1 MYNTISIVC
10 VIYGEVT
17 LYNKQTWSLNEDGK
31 GVFVIKFY
39 RIEIYSNEPTG
50 TYNLETSK
58 REVRYKCIMR

>member
-1 MYNTISIVC
+1 MYDTISIVF

-31 GVFVIKFY
+31 SVFVIFY
-39 RIEIYSNEPTG
+39 RMEIYSNEPAG
-50 TYNLETSK
+50 TYNLKTSK